1 MYAFVALARAQ
12 GIPARGIAGFVVNS
26 NAAVLSAS
34 DYHNW
39 AEFHDGERWVLVDP
53 YKGVFD
59 DQYENYI
66 AFRMVGGRKNHSG
79 SARRLLAVDEGDSE
93 RFCAHGGDRMTL
105 CGKPS

>member
-26 NAAVLSAS
+26 SAAVLSAS
-34 DYHNW
+34 YYHNW

-59 DQYENYI
+59 EQYENYI
-66 AFRMVGGRKNHSG
+66 AFRLVGGTNNYSG
-79 SARRLLAVDEGDSE
+79 LASRFLERLEVLRVGQQCRSVCWRLLS
-93 RFCAHGGDRMTL
+93 
-105 CGKPS
+105 S